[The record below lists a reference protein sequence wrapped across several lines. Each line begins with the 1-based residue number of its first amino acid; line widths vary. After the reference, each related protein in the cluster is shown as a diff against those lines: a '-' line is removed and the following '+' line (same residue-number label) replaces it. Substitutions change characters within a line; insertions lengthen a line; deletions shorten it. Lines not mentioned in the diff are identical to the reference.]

1 MGQNTSFRI
10 LPEGGLSIPT
20 ADFKAKNVFAD
31 QGVLGGISFD
41 VLFGKF
47 GVGLFGGINN
57 NGIDY
62 QDGLPPIGG
71 LIISKPNNI
80 TRDSWK
86 QLLVGLG
93 PMYNTRLTKKLDLE
107 FSLKVGFSKFKFPD
121 YAEMIQTGAPLNQQY
136 LMYETRNQD
145 VKKGLDFAAIPGMRL
160 SFKPS
165 EKVAISLGANYTSAM
180 GVEHSY
186 TFLDG
191 DFNPEMSDEQLA
203 AELRN
208 EPNVTNLYKCTF
220 STIGITLG
228 VGYTFGGGKEK
239 PKDDPKND
247 KIMDPPE
254 PQYPPDGA
262 IITPEE
268 ADSLVLEWVKE
279 TPNVAKANYNLWLY
293 EVRDTTK
300 ESDSLIFQTKII
312 RDTLLDLPDD
322 VQLRTGGLYRWGVQS
337 IESDELKPCPG
348 NCYSFKVTFKVG
360 IPVDV
365 ELQRQLDGG
374 YYVVPDGVLRLKYDE
389 EYIDTDG
396 KLTYNIY
403 NDKHEIVAMNTS
415 MPVASRPPVV
425 PGDNR
430 YVLNVRSCTFSNLT
444 PYGYLGNGYYVLEV
458 INEKNEK
465 WYLRFKHE
473 LTGKPNC
480 LQISTTKK

>member
-1 MGQNTSFRI
+1 MKTNILLFLLMILSSMAFGQGGEFRI

-31 QGVLGGISFD
+31 KGFLGGINFD
-41 VLFGKF
+41 VFWGKF
-47 GVGLFGGINN
+47 GVGLYGGINN

-62 QDGLPPIGG
+62 QDGLPPVGG
-71 LIISKPNNI
+71 LIVSKPNSI

-93 PMYNTRLTKKLDLE
+93 PMYKIGLTKKLDLE
-107 FSLKVGFSKFKFPD
+107 LSFKVGFSKFTYPE
-121 YAEMIQTGAPLNQQY
+121 YTESIETGAPLNQRY
-136 LMYETRNQD
+136 LMYATKNQD
-145 VKKGLDFAAIPGMRL
+145 IKKGFDFAAIPALRL

-203 AELRN
+203 AELRTSPN
-208 EPNVTNLYKCTF
+208 ETDVYKCTF
-220 STIGITLG
+220 NSIGITLG
-228 VGYTFGGGKEK
+228 LGYTFGGKDK
-239 PKDDPKND
+239 PKDDPKKD
-247 KIMDPPE
+247 KIMDPPA

-293 EVRDTTK
+293 EVRDTTE

-348 NCYSFKVTFKVG
+348 NCFSFTVIFRIG

-365 ELQRQLDGG
+365 VLKRKLDSG
-374 YYVVPDGVLRLKYDE
+374 YYTLTSGILRFKYDE
-389 EYIDTDG
+389 EYVNNG
-396 KLTYNIY
+396 GELEFNIY
-403 NDKHEIVAMNTS
+403 DYTRTVVISNNSPGVNLNTLFK
-415 MPVASRPPVV
+415 
-425 PGDNR
+425 DNR
-430 YVLNVRSCTFSNLT
+430 FVLNINAINPSL
-444 PYGYLGNGYYVLEV
+444 PQGYYVLEV
-458 INEKNEK
+458 KDKKGEI
-465 WYLRFKHE
+465 WMLRFK
-473 LTGKPNC
+473 K
-480 LQISTTKK
+480 